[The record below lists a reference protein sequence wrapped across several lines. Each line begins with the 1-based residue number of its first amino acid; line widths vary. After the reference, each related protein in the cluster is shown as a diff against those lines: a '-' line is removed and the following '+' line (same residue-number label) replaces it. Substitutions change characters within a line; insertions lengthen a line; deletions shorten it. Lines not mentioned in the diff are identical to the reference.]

1 MIIGS
6 ADSLPKQ
13 MQRALQG
20 FWTKNINF
28 HSIFKGRTAN
38 CQTNPIHRFQ
48 NGLSMSTLS
57 RIQEHI
63 PTSPVVVVS
72 KSYCPF
78 CNRAKVSFYKY
89 FWHFHEK
96 LLILIFI
103 RMSWNLLILEMTWKS
118 MKSTMTQKWT
128 KFKISWLNQ
137 LEHEV

>member
-1 MIIGS
+1 MGVLITGS

-48 NGLSMSTLS
+48 DGLSMSTLS

-63 PTSPVVVVS
+63 PTSLVVVVS

-78 CNRAKVSFYKY
+78 CNRAKVSFSN
-89 FWHFHEK
+89 
-96 LLILIFI
+96 I
-103 RMSWNLLILEMTWKS
+103 LILETTWKS
-118 MKSTMTQKWT
+118 MKSTMTQK
-128 KFKISWLNQ
+128 
-137 LEHEV
+137 